1 MSEISTALISVSD
14 KTGLLPFAT
23 KLRELGVNIISTGGT
38 ARYLRENDVDTVAVS
53 EVTGFPEI
61 LDGRVKTLHPAIH
74 AGLLAKRGDKEHIAT
89 LAGHN
94 IKPIDLV
101 VVNLYPFEE
110 TAAKEGIGPEEVIE
124 QIDIGGPSMLR
135 SAAKNF
141 ESVTVVTDPAD
152 YDRVLAQLT
161 ATGDTTPDLRR
172 ELALKVFRRTAAYDS
187 AIAQYLEQAGHEGAN
202 EEPDL
207 PSRLFLSLP
216 LSRTLRYGEN
226 PHQKAG
232 LYGNFLDHVDI
243 LHGKELS
250 FNNIVDIDAA
260 LSLIREFDDRPA
272 AAIIKHTNPCGCAV
286 ASETKEAYLSALS
299 TDRVSAFGGIIAVNR
314 PVDAELAALFNEM
327 FSEVIIAPVFTEA
340 AMPVLRKKK
349 NRRLVRYHAEETAAV
364 RLDVKIVPG
373 GALAQTPDTIKEDAR
388 AWKVVTRREPTEREW
403 SALAFAWKVAKHVK
417 SNAIVYANERQTL
430 GIGAG
435 QMSRV
440 DASTLAVLKAREAG
454 LSLEDSVLA
463 SDAFFPFADGLLAGA
478 KAGATAVI
486 QPGGSVRDE
495 EVIAAAD
502 ENGIAMVF
510 TGVRHF
516 KH

>member
-1 MSEISTALISVSD
+1 MISTALISVSD
-14 KTGLLPFAT
+14 KTGLIPFAT
-23 KLRELGVNIISTGGT
+23 ELRKRGITIISTGGT
-38 ARYLRENDVDTVAVS
+38 ARHLQEHGVDTIPVS

-61 LDGRVKTLHPAIH
+61 LDGRVKSLHPAIH
-74 AGLLAKRGDKEHIAT
+74 AGLLAKRTKQDHMST
-89 LAGHN
+89 LAEHH
-94 IKPIDLV
+94 IEPIDLI

-110 TAAKEGIGPEEVIE
+110 TAAKENIEPEEVIE

-135 SAAKNF
+135 SAAKNHD
-141 ESVTVVTDPAD
+141 SVTVVIDPAD
-152 YDRVLAQLT
+152 YERVLSQIIEA
-161 ATGDTTPDLRR
+161 GDTTPELRR
-172 ELALKVFRRTAAYDS
+172 ELAFKVFQRTATYDS
-187 AIAQYLEQAGHEGAN
+187 TIAQYLEKIALEGSEKKAA
-202 EEPDL
+202 L

-226 PHQKAG
+226 PHQEAA
-232 LYGNFLDHVDI
+232 LYGEFLNHVEV

-250 FNNIVDIDAA
+250 FNNIVDINAA

-286 ASETKEAYLSALS
+286 ASEAKEAYLSALS

-314 PVDAELAALFNEM
+314 LVDEELAELFNEM
-327 FSEVIIAPVFTEA
+327 FSEVIIAPRFSEA

-349 NRRLVRYHAEETAAV
+349 NRRLVRYDAEDSAKID
-364 RLDVKIVPG
+364 LDVKIVPG
-373 GALAQTPDTIKEDAR
+373 GALVQTPDSLKENPS
-388 AWKVVTRREPTEREW
+388 AWKVVTRRPPTDKEW
-403 SALAFAWKVAKHVK
+403 SALTFAWTVAKHVK
-417 SNAIVYANERQTL
+417 SNAIVYANDRQTL

-440 DASTLAVLKAREAG
+440 DASSLAVLKAREAG
-454 LSLEDSVLA
+454 LSLEGCVLA
-463 SDAFFPFADGLLAGA
+463 SDAFFPFADGLLAGV

-502 ENGIAMVF
+502 NNDVAMVF

>member
-1 MSEISTALISVSD
+1 MISTAIISVSD
-14 KTGLLPFAT
+14 KTGLIPFAT
-23 KLRELGVNIISTGGT
+23 ELRNLGIAIISTGGT
-38 ARYLRENDVDTVAVS
+38 ARYLQKHGIDTIPVS

-61 LDGRVKTLHPAIH
+61 LDGRVKTLHPVIH
-74 AGLLAKRGDKEHIAT
+74 AGLLAKRNDEGHVST
-89 LAGHN
+89 LATHN

-110 TAAKEGIGPEEVIE
+110 TAAQKSINQEEVIE

-135 SAAKNF
+135 SAAKNY

-152 YDRVLAQLT
+152 YERVLSQIVK
-161 ATGDTTPDLRR
+161 TGDTTPELRR
-172 ELALKVFRRTAAYDS
+172 ELALKVFQRTAAYDS
-187 AIAQYLEQAGHEGAN
+187 AIAQYLEQAGHESGKESTA
-202 EEPDL
+202 L

-216 LSRTLRYGEN
+216 MNRTLRYGEN
-226 PHQKAG
+226 PHQKAA
-232 LYGNFLDHVDI
+232 LYGDFLDRVEV

-250 FNNIVDIDAA
+250 FNNIVDINAA
-260 LSLIREFDDRPA
+260 LALIREFDDRPA

-299 TDRVSAFGGIIAVNR
+299 TDRVSAFGGIIVVNR
-314 PVDAELAALFNEM
+314 PVDEELAELFNEM
-327 FSEVIIAPVFTEA
+327 FSEVIIAPGFMEA

-349 NRRLVRYHAEETAAV
+349 NRRLVRYNAEDSVTMN
-364 RLDVKIVPG
+364 LDVKIVPG
-373 GALAQTPDTIKEDAR
+373 GALVQTPDSLKEDIA
-388 AWKVVTRREPTEREW
+388 AWKVVTRREPTAEEW
-403 SALAFAWKVAKHVK
+403 SALAFAWTVAKHVK

-435 QMSRV
+435 QMSRI
-440 DASTLAVLKAREAG
+440 DASSLAVFKAREAG
-454 LSLEDSVLA
+454 LSLENSVLA
-463 SDAFFPFADGLLAGA
+463 SDAFFPFADGLLAGV

-502 ENGIAMVF
+502 EHGVAMVF